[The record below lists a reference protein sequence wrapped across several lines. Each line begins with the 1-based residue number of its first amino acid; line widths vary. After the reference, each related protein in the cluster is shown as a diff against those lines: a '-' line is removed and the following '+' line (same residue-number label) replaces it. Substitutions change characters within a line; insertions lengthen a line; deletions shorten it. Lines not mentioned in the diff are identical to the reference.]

1 MVTRSRPVPSRDD
14 LCTIDL
20 DGGIMTDEMITIT
33 KAEYKRLKD
42 RSFWL
47 DCLEDAGVDY
57 NWEFMGEA
65 IDIRRKAL
73 SEDEDDL

>member
-1 MVTRSRPVPSRDD
+1 
-14 LCTIDL
+14 
-20 DGGIMTDEMITIT
+20 MTDEMITIT

-57 NWEFMGEA
+57 NWEGMEEA
-65 IDIRRKAL
+65 IDIRRERREAL
-73 SEDEDDL
+73 GEDEDEDE

>member
-1 MVTRSRPVPSRDD
+1 
-14 LCTIDL
+14 
-20 DGGIMTDEMITIT
+20 MTDEMITIT

>member
-1 MVTRSRPVPSRDD
+1 
-14 LCTIDL
+14 
-20 DGGIMTDEMITIT
+20 MTDEMITIT

-57 NWEFMGEA
+57 NWEGMEEA
-65 IDIRRKAL
+65 IDIRREAL
-73 SEDEDDL
+73 GEDDEEDI